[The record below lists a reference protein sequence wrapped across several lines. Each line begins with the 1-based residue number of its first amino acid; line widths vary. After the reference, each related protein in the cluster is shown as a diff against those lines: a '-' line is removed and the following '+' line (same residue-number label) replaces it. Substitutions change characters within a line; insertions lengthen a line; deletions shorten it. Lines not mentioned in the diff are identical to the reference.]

1 MGHSLSKELFD
12 GRFEGRHEYR
22 LIDMAGVAELRER
35 VKALGLAGFNV
46 TIPHKVIVSNMV
58 DHLTAEAEEVGA
70 VNCVRVESDG
80 SMTGHNTDA
89 EAFELVAGSNQR
101 PSCGRRALILGTGG
115 AARAVAAALKRMG
128 VDYRI
133 VSRRPD
139 GETLSYEEAY
149 LTAHKVE
156 LIVNATP
163 LGMWPNVDD
172 TPWKRPEL
180 LTESHWVYDL
190 VYNPSPTRLMREAA
204 EHGAHV
210 TDGLEM
216 LRRQAEL
223 SWKFWGI

>member
-12 GRFEGRHEYR
+12 GRFEGRHQYR
-22 LIDMAGVAELRER
+22 LIDMPDVAELRER

-46 TIPHKVIVSNMV
+46 TIPHKVSVANMV
-58 DHLTAEAEEVGA
+58 DRLTAEAEEVGA
-70 VNCVRVESDG
+70 ANCVRVECDG
-80 SMTGHNTDA
+80 SLTGHNTDA
-89 EAFELVAGSNQR
+89 HAFELLAGQR
-101 PSCGRRALILGTGG
+101 QARGRRALILGTGG
-115 AARAVAAALKRMG
+115 VARAVAAAMKRMG
-128 VDYRI
+128 VDYRM
-133 VSRRPD
+133 VSRQPD
-139 GETLSYEEAY
+139 GVTLSYEEAY
-149 LTAHKVE
+149 LTAHNVE

-204 EHGAHV
+204 EHGALA
-210 TDGLEM
+210 TDGLAM

-223 SWKFWGI
+223 SWNFWNI